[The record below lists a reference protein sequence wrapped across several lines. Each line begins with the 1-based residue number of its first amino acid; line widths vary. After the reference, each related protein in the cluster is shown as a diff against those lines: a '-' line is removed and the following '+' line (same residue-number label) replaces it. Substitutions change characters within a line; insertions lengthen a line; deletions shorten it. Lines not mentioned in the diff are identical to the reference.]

1 MTDTRALD
9 YSLRH
14 ALSRMPSRGLRN
26 AWIATNEIEQR
37 VVSSSIREYLAA
49 GRWSFR
55 RQVIVVADSEYDP
68 LDPAIDEGITAC
80 GNDPRAALKALLL
93 VANDFLETESDAYA
107 RKHQRDFRGVNYFG
121 NRRKAEKA
129 SGVVGL
135 LLKSCTNRHS
145 LSIR

>member
-55 RQVIVVADSEYDP
+55 RQVIVVADSEYEP
-68 LDPAIDEGITAC
+68 LDPAIDEVITAC
-80 GNDPRAALKALLL
+80 GNDPRAALKALL
-93 VANDFLETESDAYA
+93 VANDFLETELERVRLATSAG
-107 RKHQRDFRGVNYFG
+107 FSRGQ
-121 NRRKAEKA
+121 
-129 SGVVGL
+129 L
-135 LLKSCTNRHS
+135 LREPKT
-145 LSIR
+145 